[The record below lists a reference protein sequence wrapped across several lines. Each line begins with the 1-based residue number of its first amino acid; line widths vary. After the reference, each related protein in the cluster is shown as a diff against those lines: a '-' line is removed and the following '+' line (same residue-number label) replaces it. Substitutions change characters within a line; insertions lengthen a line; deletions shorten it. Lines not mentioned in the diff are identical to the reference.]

1 MEGYC
6 SEGLRCGLDD
16 CISNT
21 LLLDDDGLQLC
32 CDLTN
37 RKEGQ
42 SVKLRGWSLI
52 TQRSMRARGL
62 ERPRDGSET
71 GNECAAVISQP
82 WKAS

>member
-1 MEGYC
+1 MGGYC
-6 SEGLRCGLDD
+6 SHGLRCGLDG
-16 CISNT
+16 CNSNT

-42 SVKLRGWSLI
+42 SVKLRVCRLI
-52 TQRSMRARGL
+52 TQRSMRAQGL
-62 ERPRDGSET
+62 ERPRDGRET